1 MEPMLDRYLGAA
13 TAAPSVHN
21 TQPWLFRPH
30 RDGIDVYADRDRQLT
45 VIDPDGRELTLSVGA
60 ALFNLRLAI
69 MRGGR
74 LAQVRVGP
82 EPDDP
87 DLLVR
92 VVPGGP
98 VRASATVSALA
109 GAVTRRRSNRGPF
122 ADLAVPSRVQEEL
135 AAAAA
140 AEGAVL
146 VMTGIGGRRV
156 VLRSV
161 ADADRYWCADP
172 GYRQELA
179 EWTRPAPGRRD
190 GIAAAAMGPR
200 SDTLPLRDLGLSRPD
215 VPRATATFEAE
226 STIAVLYTADTPSG
240 WLRAG
245 QALQRVLL
253 TATVRGLSA
262 SLLTQPL
269 EIGRLRDRLSDPATG
284 RAAQAIIRF
293 GFSRQTPAASARR
306 PLSDV
311 LTTW

>member
-1 MEPMLDRYLGAA
+1 MGYLASA

-21 TQPWLFRPH
+21 TQPWLFHPH
-30 RDGIDVYADRDRQLT
+30 RDGIDVYADRDRQLA

-60 ALFNLRLAI
+60 AVFNLRLAM
-69 MRGGR
+69 MRDGR
-74 LAQVRVGP
+74 LPQLRVAP
-82 EPDDP
+82 DPDDP
-87 DLLVR
+87 DLLAR

-98 VRASATVSALA
+98 VRPSATVLALA

-122 ADLAVPSRVQEEL
+122 ADLAVPARVREEL
-135 AAAAA
+135 VAAAA

-146 VMTGIGGRRV
+146 VMTGPGGRRV
-156 VLRSV
+156 VLGMV
-161 ADADRYWCADP
+161 TDADRYWCANAD
-172 GYRQELA
+172 YRRELA

-190 GIAAAAMGPR
+190 GVATAALGPR
-200 SDTLPLRDLGLSRPD
+200 SDTLPLRDLGLTRPD
-215 VPRATATFEAE
+215 AVRPTATFEE
-226 STIAVLYTADTPSG
+226 TSTIAVLYTADTPAG

-262 SLLTQPL
+262 TLLTQSL
-269 EIGRLRDRLSDPATG
+269 ELDRLRDRLSDPATG
-284 RAAQAIIRF
+284 RAAQAIVRF

-311 LTTW
+311 LTSG